1 MSGAEMADARKMRD
15 GAPRRKV
22 NGDVGHSHSVLRT
35 DDTVF
40 EAGQCWRQIGPKTVH
55 ESSDSERR
63 AQQGCWASHNPSP

>member
-1 MSGAEMADARKMRD
+1 MRRPLMSGAEMADARKMRD

-40 EAGQCWRQIGPKTVH
+40 ESRPVLA
-55 ESSDSERR
+55 SNR
-63 AQQGCWASHNPSP
+63 AENGARIVRF